1 VDASPLPEPALESGC
16 LASEPRKEL
25 LSRTVGAQIATGAR
39 VQSQSDYQAVVVHG
53 KPINHVLHLVLSFV
67 TVFMWTPVWVCLA
80 IFGGEKRSMI
90 TVDEYGNVA
99 IQKV

>member
-1 VDASPLPEPALESGC
+1 VDASPLPEPVLESGR
-16 LASEPRKEL
+16 LANESRKEL
-25 LSRTVGAQIATGAR
+25 LARTVNAQVATGGR

-53 KPINHVLHLVLSFV
+53 QPVNNVLHLILTIF
-67 TVFMWTPVWVCLA
+67 TATLWAPVWVCLA
-80 IFGGEKRSMI
+80 IFGGETRAMI